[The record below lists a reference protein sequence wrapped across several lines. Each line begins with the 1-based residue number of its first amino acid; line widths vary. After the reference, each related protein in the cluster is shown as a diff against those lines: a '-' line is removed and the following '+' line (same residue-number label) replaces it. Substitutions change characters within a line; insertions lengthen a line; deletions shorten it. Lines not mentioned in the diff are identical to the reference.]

1 MPARNQRGG
10 KGFKKGKK
18 RPTDDNGELE
28 FPVGKF
34 HRADGEWQDY
44 GRVLRLL
51 GDRRVL
57 CFCNDGNERVA
68 KIRGALCKGPKK
80 KIIEKGDIVLLSF
93 RDFMGRIHI
102 GGTSS
107 EALGITAAP
116 DAPATAMALTT
127 STGRKEIA
135 DLLEKYD
142 RRHWDEIR
150 MLPDIHPRLLVACSN
165 DETIEHEDDI
175 FGKEKEKEKEQGDE
189 ADDTSVDSDSDSD
202 VDVDAI

>member
-1 MPARNQRGG
+1 MPGARNQRGG

-18 RPTDDNGELE
+18 RPSHDKNELD

-34 HRADGEWQDY
+34 DRADGEWQDY

-80 KIIEKGDIVLLSF
+80 KIIERGDIVLLSF
-93 RDFMGRIHI
+93 RDFMGRIHVS
-102 GGTSS
+102 GTSM
-107 EALGITAAP
+107 EAHGISAAP

-142 RRHWDEIR
+142 RHHWDEIR
-150 MLPDIHPRLLVACSN
+150 HLPDIHPRLFVATSDDAADQN
-165 DETIEHEDDI
+165 QHDDDI
-175 FGKEKEKEKEQGDE
+175 FRRETDN
-189 ADDTSVDSDSDSD
+189 AASSDSDEEEESSD
-202 VDVDAI
+202 SEVDVDAI